1 MEKDKNVQFL
11 CQDCENYNRCEY
23 YYNRKE
29 FSHICKYFHLPDNKY
44 KNDIDRTGG
53 EAMKKITIQAAL
65 NNLYI
70 VKAVFK
76 NIKSDPELIN
86 SLNVAINSLEAW
98 DDILDELG
106 DINMDIYTDEVRE
119 MINEKMEV
127 LG

>member
-1 MEKDKNVQFL
+1 
-11 CQDCENYNRCEY
+11 
-23 YYNRKE
+23 
-29 FSHICKYFHLPDNKY
+29 
-44 KNDIDRTGG
+44 
-53 EAMKKITIQAAL
+53 MKKITIQAAL

-76 NIKSDPELIN
+76 NIKADPELIT

-119 MINEKMEV
+119 MIFEKMEG
-127 LG
+127 LDAAD